1 MEKIT
6 HQNLHPLLSKSLTDT
21 DFVLILNALI
31 KFLRRGGKKQA
42 AERFDL
48 IIATLKQDEALAK
61 NFSGRFYHWLS
72 QVHIYPALIKLGIFS
87 RHSFTREMGIRIY

>member
-42 AERFDL
+42 AERFDQ
-48 IIATLKQDEALAK
+48 I
-61 NFSGRFYHWLS
+61 GRAS
-72 QVHIYPALIKLGIFS
+72 C
-87 RHSFTREMGIRIY
+87 RERGMIGGGAGVL

>member
-48 IIATLKQDEALAK
+48 IISTFKQDEELGK
-61 NFSGRFYHWLS
+61 NFSGRFYTGFRKS
-72 QVHIYPALIKLGIFS
+72 TSIP
-87 RHSFTREMGIRIY
+87 R

>member
-1 MEKIT
+1 MLQNIECAYSRLHKLPELIKPAVLCKNTAMEKIT

-42 AERFDL
+42 AER
-48 IIATLKQDEALAK
+48 
-61 NFSGRFYHWLS
+61 
-72 QVHIYPALIKLGIFS
+72 
-87 RHSFTREMGIRIY
+87 

>member
-31 KFLRRGGKKQA
+31 KFLRCGGKKQA

-48 IIATLKQDEALAK
+48 IIATLKQDEELAK
-61 NFSGRFYHWLS
+61 S
-72 QVHIYPALIKLGIFS
+72 
-87 RHSFTREMGIRIY
+87 

>member
-48 IIATLKQDEALAK
+48 IIATLKQDEELAK

-72 QVHIYPALIKLGIFS
+72 QVHIYPALIKLNIF
-87 RHSFTREMGIRIY
+87 